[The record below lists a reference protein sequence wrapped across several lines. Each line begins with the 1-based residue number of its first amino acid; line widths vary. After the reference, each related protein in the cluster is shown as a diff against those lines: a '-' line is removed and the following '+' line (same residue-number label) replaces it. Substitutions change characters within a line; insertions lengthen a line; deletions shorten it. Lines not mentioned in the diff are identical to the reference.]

1 MPKTEI
7 DYSNTIIYKITCKD
21 ETCKELYVGHTTNF
35 VQRKHSHKQSC
46 INSKSEYHNLKLYK
60 VIRENGGWDNWNM
73 EIVYFCN
80 CANSYEA
87 RKKEQE
93 FYESLNATLNTVQPY
108 PNSNLVEK
116 DKPKPMYYCEL
127 CKIYTTSLKLL
138 EKHNEKTHSALSQTE
153 TTSNKMTNDDK
164 HEPSQRFYCS
174 ICEFKCYNKND
185 YRRHLGTKKHSLWL
199 EKSNEATNS
208 NVKCLFTQNPD
219 LNNVEK
225 TDSKNECSICKKTF
239 NSRSGIWRHN
249 KKHHSSKEK
258 STDNVGSCDADFDLK
273 TMFMDLMKQN
283 EEFKKIMLEQNTK
296 MLELAN
302 NQSITNNGTINN
314 NTMNNKFNLNF
325 FLNETCKDA
334 MNIQE
339 FIDYV
344 KVQHSDFEN
353 FGKYGYV
360 ESMTRIIMR
369 NLMEL
374 EVHRRPI
381 HCTDAKRE
389 VLYVKDNNVWVNDF
403 SREKLIRAI
412 KYIAAKNVKQIPDWM
427 DHNPDSKN
435 TQTKLHDKYM
445 RMVCYSMGGRDEA
458 EDQEYYKK
466 IIHNVA
472 KEVVI
477 DKMK

>member
-1 MPKTEI
+1 MPKIEI
-7 DYSNTIIYKITCKD
+7 DYSNTVIYKIMCNDTSCK
-21 ETCKELYVGHTTNF
+21 KFYVGHTTNF

-46 INSKSEYHNLKLYK
+46 TNEKSSNYNLEMYK
-60 VIRENGGWDNWNM
+60 TIRENGGWENWRMVIIHFAKCKNGH
-73 EIVYFCN
+73 
-80 CANSYEA
+80 EA
-87 RKKEQE
+87 KKIENE
-93 FYESLNATLNTVQPY
+93 FFELLNDPLNTNQILPKQNLKTEKMVSCKKPGLY
-108 PNSNLVEK
+108 TCTFCSYNTSVKSNYDKHILTPKHQDNIKIEKNANEKCIKCKNCNKTYKTRSGLWYHEKTCTFQEVEK
-116 DKPKPMYYCEL
+116 
-127 CKIYTTSLKLL
+127 
-138 EKHNEKTHSALSQTE
+138 
-153 TTSNKMTNDDK
+153 
-164 HEPSQRFYCS
+164 EPQQEDNFD
-174 ICEFKCYNKND
+174 FKN
-185 YRRHLGTKKHSLWL
+185 
-199 EKSNEATNS
+199 
-208 NVKCLFTQNPD
+208 
-219 LNNVEK
+219 
-225 TDSKNECSICKKTF
+225 
-239 NSRSGIWRHN
+239 
-249 KKHHSSKEK
+249 
-258 STDNVGSCDADFDLK
+258 
-273 TMFMDLMKQN
+273 MFMDLMKQN
-283 EEFKKIMLEQNTK
+283 EEFKKIMLEQNAK

-302 NQSITNNGTINN
+302 NQSVTNNNNTIN
-314 NTMNNKFNLNF
+314 NTMNNKFNLQI

-389 VLYVKDNNVWVNDF
+389 VLYVKDNDVWVNDF

-412 KYIAAKNVKQIPDWM
+412 KYIAAKNVKQIPSWM

-477 DKMK
+477 DKMR

>member
-1 MPKTEI
+1 MKIQEISMKNQENTAKFEKSPLGKNVKKYNCEVCSYSCSKKNEWERHILRPKHIERT
-7 DYSNTIIYKITCKD
+7 
-21 ETCKELYVGHTTNF
+21 
-35 VQRKHSHKQSC
+35 
-46 INSKSEYHNLKLYK
+46 NSKN
-60 VIRENGGWDNWNM
+60 IQD
-73 EIVYFCN
+73 
-80 CANSYEA
+80 
-87 RKKEQE
+87 
-93 FYESLNATLNTVQPY
+93 
-108 PNSNLVEK
+108 
-116 DKPKPMYYCEL
+116 
-127 CKIYTTSLKLL
+127 
-138 EKHNEKTHSALSQTE
+138 
-153 TTSNKMTNDDK
+153 
-164 HEPSQRFYCS
+164 YCS
-174 ICEFKCYNKND
+174 
-185 YRRHLGTKKHSLWL
+185 
-199 EKSNEATNS
+199 
-208 NVKCLFTQNPD
+208 LFTCENCNSVYKSTSGLWYHKKKCVKNITEP
-219 LNNVEK
+219 E
-225 TDSKNECSICKKTF
+225 TKNETI
-239 NSRSGIWRHN
+239 
-249 KKHHSSKEK
+249 
-258 STDNVGSCDADFDLK
+258 TDDSDFDLK
-273 TMFMDLMKQN
+273 ILFLDMVKQN
-283 EEFKKIMLEQNTK
+283 EEFKKLLIDQHKENHELHKK
-296 MLELAN
+296 MLELQN
-302 NQSITNNGTINN
+302 NQSITNNNNGTINN
-314 NTMNNKFNLNF
+314 TTNKFNLNF

-445 RMVCYSMGGRDEA
+445 RMVCHSMGGRDEA

-466 IIHNVA
+466 IIHNLA
-472 KEVVI
+472 KEVI
-477 DKMK
+477 IYKMK

>member
-7 DYSNTIIYKITCKD
+7 DYSNSVIYKIACKD
-21 ETCKELYVGHTTNF
+21 ASCKELYVGHTTNF
-35 VQRKHSHKQSC
+35 VQKKHWHKQC
-46 INSKSEYHNLKLYK
+46 CTNNNSANYNLKIHK
-60 VIRENGGWDNWNM
+60 MIRETGGWDNWDM
-73 EIVYFCN
+73 EIVHLFNCTNRNEAKKKELEYFALLHATMNSVQSTLTPQLEKKTVSVENMNNKTVKNEDVKLVCSSCN
-80 CANSYEA
+80 YSTTRKSSMDKHKSSAKHEINNKVANGNIQLTNGNTEVAKNKSYEC
-87 RKKEQE
+87 KNC
-93 FYESLNATLNTVQPY
+93 S
-108 PNSNLVEK
+108 
-116 DKPKPMYYCEL
+116 
-127 CKIYTTSLKLL
+127 KIYSSRVGIW
-138 EKHNEKTHSALSQTE
+138 KHSRICKTIENLPEENS
-153 TTSNKMTNDDK
+153 KNDDLK
-164 HEPSQRFYCS
+164 
-174 ICEFKCYNKND
+174 I
-185 YRRHLGTKKHSLWL
+185 
-199 EKSNEATNS
+199 
-208 NVKCLFTQNPD
+208 LFLD
-219 LNNVEK
+219 MV
-225 TDSKNECSICKKTF
+225 
-239 NSRSGIWRHN
+239 
-249 KKHHSSKEK
+249 
-258 STDNVGSCDADFDLK
+258 
-273 TMFMDLMKQN
+273 KQN
-283 EEFKKIMLEQNTK
+283 EEFKKLLIDQHKENHELHKK
-296 MLELAN
+296 MLELQN
-302 NQSITNNGTINN
+302 NQSITNNNNGTINN
-314 NTMNNKFNLNF
+314 TTNKFNLNF

-412 KYIAAKNVKQIPDWM
+412 KYIAAKNVKQIPGWM

-445 RMVCYSMGGRDEA
+445 RMVCHSMGGRDEA

-466 IIHNVA
+466 IIHNLA

>member
-1 MPKTEI
+1 METMELSKLSKTLNQFECLQCEYVCFRKS
-7 DYSNTIIYKITCKD
+7 DWKKHLTTQKHNGSKGGTKM
-21 ETCKELYVGHTTNF
+21 ELLG
-35 VQRKHSHKQSC
+35 
-46 INSKSEYHNLKLYK
+46 NLKME
-60 VIRENGGWDNWNM
+60 ENDFSCDCGKIFKTKSGLWKHRK
-73 EIVYFCN
+73 N
-80 CANSYEA
+80 CDLQVKNELI
-87 RKKEQE
+87 QE
-93 FYESLNATLNTVQPY
+93 PSVGLL
-108 PNSNLVEK
+108 LVE
-116 DKPKPMYYCEL
+116 
-127 CKIYTTSLKLL
+127 LL
-138 EKHNEKTHSALSQTE
+138 
-153 TTSNKMTNDDK
+153 
-164 HEPSQRFYCS
+164 
-174 ICEFKCYNKND
+174 
-185 YRRHLGTKKHSLWL
+185 
-199 EKSNEATNS
+199 
-208 NVKCLFTQNPD
+208 
-219 LNNVEK
+219 
-225 TDSKNECSICKKTF
+225 
-239 NSRSGIWRHN
+239 
-249 KKHHSSKEK
+249 
-258 STDNVGSCDADFDLK
+258 
-273 TMFMDLMKQN
+273 KQN

-296 MLELAN
+296 MLELVN
-302 NQSITNNGTINN
+302 NQPTTNTTINNNNN

-339 FIDYV
+339 FIDFC
-344 KVQHSDFEN
+344 KVQHTDFEN

-389 VLYVKDNNVWVNDF
+389 VLYVKDNNNVWVNDF

-445 RMVCYSMGGRDEA
+445 RMVCHSMGGRDEA

-477 DKMK
+477 NKNI

>member
-1 MPKTEI
+1 MVSKKKMKK
-7 DYSNTIIYKITCKD
+7 KIEQP
-21 ETCKELYVGHTTNF
+21 ET
-35 VQRKHSHKQSC
+35 
-46 INSKSEYHNLKLYK
+46 
-60 VIRENGGWDNWNM
+60 
-73 EIVYFCN
+73 
-80 CANSYEA
+80 
-87 RKKEQE
+87 
-93 FYESLNATLNTVQPY
+93 
-108 PNSNLVEK
+108 
-116 DKPKPMYYCEL
+116 
-127 CKIYTTSLKLL
+127 
-138 EKHNEKTHSALSQTE
+138 
-153 TTSNKMTNDDK
+153 
-164 HEPSQRFYCS
+164 
-174 ICEFKCYNKND
+174 KND
-185 YRRHLGTKKHSLWL
+185 KVVYDT
-199 EKSNEATNS
+199 
-208 NVKCLFTQNPD
+208 
-219 LNNVEK
+219 
-225 TDSKNECSICKKTF
+225 
-239 NSRSGIWRHN
+239 
-249 KKHHSSKEK
+249 
-258 STDNVGSCDADFDLK
+258 DFDFK
-273 TMFMDLMKQN
+273 SMFIDLMKQN

-296 MLELAN
+296 MMELASTVN
-302 NQSITNNGTINN
+302 TNITSITNNNNGTIN

-339 FIDYV
+339 FIDFC
-344 KVQHSDFEN
+344 KVQHTDFEN

-389 VLYVKDNNVWVNDF
+389 VLYVKDNNNVWVNDF

-445 RMVCYSMGGRDEA
+445 RMVCHSMGGRDEA

-472 KEVVI
+472 KEVII

>member
-7 DYSNTIIYKITCKD
+7 DYSNTIIYKIICKD
-21 ETCKELYVGHTTNF
+21 ESCKEIYVGHTTNF

-46 INSKSEYHNLKLYK
+46 TNNKCVNYNSKLYK
-60 VIRENGGWDNWNM
+60 VIRENGGWDNWQM
-73 EIVYFCN
+73 EIVQFLN
-80 CANSYEA
+80 CENSYEA

-93 FYESLNATLNTVQPY
+93 YCELLHATLNSIQPL
-108 PNSNLVEK
+108 PAPVAKEPVEK
-116 DKPKPMYYCEL
+116 KVHKVSNNKDNIIL
-127 CKIYTTSLKLL
+127 VDS
-138 EKHNEKTHSALSQTE
+138 KT
-153 TTSNKMTNDDK
+153 
-164 HEPSQRFYCS
+164 
-174 ICEFKCYNKND
+174 
-185 YRRHLGTKKHSLWL
+185 
-199 EKSNEATNS
+199 EKS
-208 NVKCLFTQNPD
+208 
-219 LNNVEK
+219 
-225 TDSKNECSICKKTF
+225 DSKNEKATNSFFCKTCDFITTRKSHYDKHILTPKHKQKVKDNEKISAAAAAAAVKNGIYKCICGKSYMHLSGLCKHKKKCDETVEPVQQEET
-239 NSRSGIWRHN
+239 I
-249 KKHHSSKEK
+249 
-258 STDNVGSCDADFDLK
+258 DNFDFK
-273 TMFMDLMKQN
+273 NMFIEMMKQN
-283 EEFKKIMLEQNTK
+283 EEFKKIMIEQNTK
-296 MLELAN
+296 MLELTN
-302 NQSITNNGTINN
+302 TQTITNNNNTINNN

-381 HCTDAKRE
+381 HCTDIKRE
-389 VLYVKDNNVWVNDF
+389 VLYVKDNDVWINDF
-403 SREKLIRAI
+403 SREKFIRAI
-412 KYIAAKNVKQIPDWM
+412 KYIAAKNVKQIPSWM

-477 DKMK
+477 DKKIHS

>member
-1 MPKTEI
+1 MKIKEISMKFEKSPLEKDTKKYNCEFCSYSCSKKNEWERHILRPKHIERT
-7 DYSNTIIYKITCKD
+7 
-21 ETCKELYVGHTTNF
+21 
-35 VQRKHSHKQSC
+35 
-46 INSKSEYHNLKLYK
+46 NSKN
-60 VIRENGGWDNWNM
+60 IQD
-73 EIVYFCN
+73 
-80 CANSYEA
+80 
-87 RKKEQE
+87 
-93 FYESLNATLNTVQPY
+93 
-108 PNSNLVEK
+108 
-116 DKPKPMYYCEL
+116 
-127 CKIYTTSLKLL
+127 
-138 EKHNEKTHSALSQTE
+138 
-153 TTSNKMTNDDK
+153 
-164 HEPSQRFYCS
+164 YCS
-174 ICEFKCYNKND
+174 LFTCENCNSVYKSTSGLWYHKKKCIKKIEQPETKND
-185 YRRHLGTKKHSLWL
+185 KVVYDT
-199 EKSNEATNS
+199 
-208 NVKCLFTQNPD
+208 
-219 LNNVEK
+219 
-225 TDSKNECSICKKTF
+225 
-239 NSRSGIWRHN
+239 
-249 KKHHSSKEK
+249 
-258 STDNVGSCDADFDLK
+258 DFDFK
-273 TMFMDLMKQN
+273 SMFIDLMKQN
-283 EEFKKIMLEQNTK
+283 EEFKKIMVEQNTK
-296 MLELAN
+296 MMELASSVN
-302 NQSITNNGTINN
+302 TNITSITNNNNGTINN
-314 NTMNNKFNLNF
+314 TMNKFNLNF

-412 KYIAAKNVKQIPDWM
+412 KYIAAKNVKQIPGWM

-445 RMVCYSMGGRDEA
+445 RMVCHSMGGRDEA

-466 IIHNVA
+466 IIHNLA

-477 DKMK
+477 DKMR

>member
-1 MPKTEI
+1 MQKNSQP
-7 DYSNTIIYKITCKD
+7 YSCDLCDFRCSKKSNYDIHLTTAKHVFRTKSNNFTKENAEKPFFCDLCKKCYKSKSGFW
-21 ETCKELYVGHTTNF
+21 Y
-35 VQRKHSHKQSC
+35 HKQ
-46 INSKSEYHNLKLYK
+46 K
-60 VIRENGGWDNWNM
+60 
-73 EIVYFCN
+73 
-80 CANSYEA
+80 CADKN
-87 RKKEQE
+87 
-93 FYESLNATLNTVQPY
+93 NTVSKGEDIP
-108 PNSNLVEK
+108 
-116 DKPKPMYYCEL
+116 
-127 CKIYTTSLKLL
+127 T
-138 EKHNEKTHSALSQTE
+138 EKTQT
-153 TTSNKMTNDDK
+153 NND
-164 HEPSQRFYCS
+164 
-174 ICEFKCYNKND
+174 
-185 YRRHLGTKKHSLWL
+185 T
-199 EKSNEATNS
+199 
-208 NVKCLFTQNPD
+208 
-219 LNNVEK
+219 
-225 TDSKNECSICKKTF
+225 
-239 NSRSGIWRHN
+239 
-249 KKHHSSKEK
+249 
-258 STDNVGSCDADFDLK
+258 DFDLK
-273 TMFMDLMKQN
+273 TLFLDMVKQN
-283 EEFKKIMLEQNTK
+283 EEFKKLLIDQHKENHELHKK
-296 MLELAN
+296 MLELASN
-302 NQSITNNGTINN
+302 PSITNNNNGTINN
-314 NTMNNKFNLNF
+314 NNKFNLNF

-412 KYIAAKNVKQIPDWM
+412 KYIAAKNVKQIPGWM

-445 RMVCYSMGGRDEA
+445 RMVCHSMGGRDEA

-466 IIHNVA
+466 IIHNLA

>member
-1 MPKTEI
+1 MTTTGSSGSPTIEYDEMANQTGNH
-7 DYSNTIIYKITCKD
+7 DYSC
-21 ETCKELYVGHTTNF
+21 
-35 VQRKHSHKQSC
+35 S
-46 INSKSEYHNLKLYK
+46 
-60 VIRENGGWDNWNM
+60 M
-73 EIVYFCN
+73 CN
-80 CANSYEA
+80 
-87 RKKEQE
+87 
-93 FYESLNATLNTVQPY
+93 
-108 PNSNLVEK
+108 
-116 DKPKPMYYCEL
+116 
-127 CKIYTTSLKLL
+127 
-138 EKHNEKTHSALSQTE
+138 
-153 TTSNKMTNDDK
+153 
-164 HEPSQRFYCS
+164 
-174 ICEFKCYNKND
+174 
-185 YRRHLGTKKHSLWL
+185 
-199 EKSNEATNS
+199 
-208 NVKCLFTQNPD
+208 
-219 LNNVEK
+219 
-225 TDSKNECSICKKTF
+225 KTF

-249 KKHHSSKEK
+249 KKYHPSSNKENSIDK
-258 STDNVGSCDADFDLK
+258 NENNCDTDFDLK
-273 TMFMDLMKQN
+273 TMFIQLMKQN
-283 EEFKKIMLEQNTK
+283 KELQNQLFEIAKEKT
-296 MLELAN
+296 A
-302 NQSITNNGTINN
+302 ITNNTINNN
-314 NTMNNKFNLNF
+314 NTMNNKFNLQI

-339 FIDYV
+339 FIDFC

-445 RMVCYSMGGRDEA
+445 RMVCHSMGGRDEA

-477 DKMK
+477 DKMR

>member
-1 MPKTEI
+1 MPKTEV
-7 DYSNTIIYKITCKD
+7 DYSNTIIYKIACKD
-21 ETCKELYVGHTTNF
+21 VSCKELYVGFTTNF
-35 VQRKHSHKQSC
+35 IQKKYTHKQCCTNEQKSNY
-46 INSKSEYHNLKLYK
+46 NSTLYET
-60 VIRENGGWDNWNM
+60 IRGNGGWENWSM
-73 EIVYFCN
+73 EMIGSFN
-80 CANSYEA
+80 CKNRAEA
-87 RKKEQE
+87 KKKEEE
-93 FYESLNATLNTVQPY
+93 FCHTLNATLNAETSIFEKPFQKNTAVY
-108 PNSNLVEK
+108 KCDVDDSENKIIKHTDSNVKNL
-116 DKPKPMYYCEL
+116 
-127 CKIYTTSLKLL
+127 
-138 EKHNEKTHSALSQTE
+138 
-153 TTSNKMTNDDK
+153 
-164 HEPSQRFYCS
+164 F
-174 ICEFKCYNKND
+174 ICEDCDFKCSHKRDYDRHIMTIKHQFRSNDNKNNKND
-185 YRRHLGTKKHSLWL
+185 NKITTKKPTPYKISL
-199 EKSNEATNS
+199 ECP
-208 NVKCLFTQNPD
+208 KCL
-219 LNNVEK
+219 K
-225 TDSKNECSICKKTF
+225 IF
-239 NSRSGIWRHN
+239 NDRSGLWRHT
-249 KKHHSSKEK
+249 KKYHTTQEEYDLKDEM
-258 STDNVGSCDADFDLK
+258 GEDFDLK
-273 TMFMDLMKQN
+273 SIFLEMMKQN
-283 EEFKKIMLEQNTK
+283 EEFKKIMVDQNTK
-296 MLELAN
+296 MMELASSVN
-302 NQSITNNGTINN
+302 TNITSITNNNNVN
-314 NTMNNKFNLNF
+314 NTMNNKFNLQI

-381 HCTDAKRE
+381 HCTDVKRE

-412 KYIAAKNVKQIPDWM
+412 KYIAAKNVKQIPGWM

-445 RMVCYSMGGRDEA
+445 RMVCHSMGGRDEA

-466 IIHNVA
+466 IIHNLA